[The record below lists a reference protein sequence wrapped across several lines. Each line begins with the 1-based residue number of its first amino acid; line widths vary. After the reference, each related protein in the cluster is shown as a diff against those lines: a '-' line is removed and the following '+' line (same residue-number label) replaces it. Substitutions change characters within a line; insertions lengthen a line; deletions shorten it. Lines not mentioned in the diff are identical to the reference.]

1 VDINERRPAYLAPG
15 TSITG
20 KILNVLGDRVTVKL
34 SAGETVGAA
43 TILEI
48 ESDPG
53 NGPPMHVHHRE
64 DEAYYILEGEY
75 DFHVGGRV
83 IRARA
88 GAFLFGPREI
98 PHRYQVVGASR
109 GRILVFVH
117 PAGLEYFFEEISSAT
132 VNGHPDMEKV
142 GAACRKYE
150 IEFV

>member
-1 VDINERRPAYLAPG
+1 MDINERRPAFLAPG

-20 KILNVLGDRVTVKL
+20 RVLNVLGDRVTVKL
-34 SAGETVGAA
+34 SGGETVGGA
-43 TILEI
+43 TILEV
-48 ESDPG
+48 ETDPG

-64 DEAYYILEGEY
+64 DEAFYILEGEY
-75 DFHVGGRV
+75 EFHVGGRV

-88 GAFLFGPREI
+88 GAFLYGPREF
-98 PHRYQVVGASR
+98 PHRYQVVGSAR
-109 GRILVFVH
+109 GRILVYIQ
-117 PAGLEYFFEEISSAT
+117 PAGIEYFLEEISAAT